1 LFYSLLHDYSIG
13 GKFLKILQEIYTE
26 NQIFVKL
33 SDGLLQPFTTT
44 TGVKQGC
51 VFSPTLFNL
60 FINKIC
66 EIFDESCKPVK
77 INNVNVS
84 CLLWADDLLLF
95 SETAEGLQN
104 AINKMNNFYE
114 KLDLKINIK
123 KTKIIIFN
131 KSGRTLKNKF
141 NFTLNGQNLE
151 ITDQYQYLGI
161 KLRPSG
167 GLNFAVQELHDKA
180 SRAWFGIS
188 NIIYKNKRMETDKV
202 FGIFDSLVTPVA
214 TYGCE
219 FWLPYVITKHGFT
232 LLDKLINSWE
242 NYKCETIN
250 QRCCRTILSV
260 HKKTSRL
267 AVLGELGRY
276 PLFIKSLSH
285 CLNYKLS
292 LLKRKSPSNLLGHVL
307 TEMGEMLD
315 RGQDCWLTRIDKIGK
330 FLKIPENLRF
340 NDSSGKTITKILRSK
355 FDRFWLE
362 KINETK
368 TIGSDVTDHNKL
380 RVYNQFKSSFT
391 KEPYIEQVRNRNQ
404 RCFITRLRVSAHH
417 LGIEKGRKT
426 RPVTPIEKRIC
437 DYCKPNPSSDQ
448 TRPTNQQ
455 THVDTEFHF
464 VTQCDCFNIA
474 RNCFYGKMSSII
486 PGFMN
491 LSNEQKFST
500 LMCPISPKAA
510 KVFNRFL
517 KSMFSARDKLD
528 SGENIGEV

>member
-1 LFYSLLHDYSIG
+1 MRTCAGISNLQGSGKKGSRTADHLLVVQFLTDKYVKQQGKYLYTCFVDLRKAFDTVPRIKLFYSLLHDYSIG

-51 VFSPTLFNL
+51 IFSPTLFNL

-104 AINKMNNFYE
+104 AINKMNDFYE

-131 KSGRTLKNKF
+131 KSGRTLKNKL
-141 NFTLNGQNLE
+141 NFTFNGQNLE

-232 LLDKLINSWE
+232 SLDKLINSWE

-250 QRCCRTILSV
+250 QRCCRTTLLV
-260 HKKTSRL
+260 HKKVSRL

-292 LLKRKSPSNLLGHVL
+292 LL
-307 TEMGEMLD
+307 
-315 RGQDCWLTRIDKIGK
+315 
-330 FLKIPENLRF
+330 
-340 NDSSGKTITKILRSK
+340 
-355 FDRFWLE
+355 
-362 KINETK
+362 
-368 TIGSDVTDHNKL
+368 
-380 RVYNQFKSSFT
+380 
-391 KEPYIEQVRNRNQ
+391 
-404 RCFITRLRVSAHH
+404 
-417 LGIEKGRKT
+417 
-426 RPVTPIEKRIC
+426 
-437 DYCKPNPSSDQ
+437 
-448 TRPTNQQ
+448 
-455 THVDTEFHF
+455 
-464 VTQCDCFNIA
+464 
-474 RNCFYGKMSSII
+474 
-486 PGFMN
+486 
-491 LSNEQKFST
+491 
-500 LMCPISPKAA
+500 
-510 KVFNRFL
+510 
-517 KSMFSARDKLD
+517 
-528 SGENIGEV
+528 